1 MNEKYYPKE
10 IEIVSSYIN
19 QFNYSN
25 KYISVKEL
33 QSLLKK
39 DVPLSVEELEKV
51 LINSS
56 KILKITDFVKNLK
69 VSSKIELE
77 KKHLYLFYYSLMSFF
92 EIGIGE
98 NKLKILEN
106 FLREII
112 KNKKIE
118 QDNFNLFERS
128 FYIFLK
134 DDSVKNKGFERY
146 LYEKFKMYFKDNEKE
161 IYRFCKEY
169 YILINSFSLK
179 TLLFRY
185 LKENENNEKIIN
197 LKTLEVIKKVVKR
210 QK

>member
-10 IEIVSSYIN
+10 IEIVLSYIN

-33 QSLLKK
+33 ESLLKK

-56 KILKITDFVKNLK
+56 KILKMTDFVKNLK

-92 EIGIGE
+92 ETGIGE

-112 KNKKIE
+112 KNKKVE
-118 QDNFNLFERS
+118 QNNFNLFERS
-128 FYIFLK
+128 FYTFLK
-134 DDSVKNKGFERY
+134 DDSLKNKGFERY

-161 IYRFCKEY
+161 IYRFCNEH

-185 LKENENNEKIIN
+185 LKENQNNEKIIN
-197 LKTLEVIKKVVKR
+197 LKTLEVIKKVVK
-210 QK
+210 

>member
-10 IEIVSSYIN
+10 IEIVSSHIN

-33 QSLLKK
+33 ESLLKK
-39 DVPLSVEELEKV
+39 DVPLSIEELEKV

-92 EIGIGE
+92 ETGIGE

-118 QDNFNLFERS
+118 QNDFNLFERS
-128 FYIFLK
+128 FYTFLK
-134 DDSVKNKGFERY
+134 DDSLKNKGFERY

-197 LKTLEVIKKVVKR
+197 LKTLEVIKKVVK
-210 QK
+210 